1 MILSCSREFERTTN
15 RDSSAVSAV
24 PGTTLAISKPIT
36 ATVTVR
42 PNANWYCTTRRP
54 RLGFAVYLERP

>member
-1 MILSCSREFERTTN
+1 MN